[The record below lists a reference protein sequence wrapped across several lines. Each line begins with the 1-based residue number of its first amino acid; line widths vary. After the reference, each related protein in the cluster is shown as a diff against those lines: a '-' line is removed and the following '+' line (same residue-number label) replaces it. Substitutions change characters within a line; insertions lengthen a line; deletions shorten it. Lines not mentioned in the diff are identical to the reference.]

1 MPTAIQWS
9 QAVLR
14 LTPARWTALAEGLPD
29 ELLRRSPLPGEW
41 SALECLKHLLDTEQ
55 FVFPVRVRCFLE
67 GRDFSAFNPDA
78 AGRKPDRMPA
88 ALEMAQTFTA
98 LRQESL
104 LLLAGVKEGDLART
118 ARHEELGAVTLGEML
133 HEWAGHDLMHTVQAE
148 RAMMQP
154 FIQGSGPWLPYF
166 SDHVASK

>member
-1 MPTAIQWS
+1 
-9 QAVLR
+9 
-14 LTPARWTALAEGLPD
+14 LPD

-78 AGRKPDRMPA
+78 ADRKPDRILDP
-88 ALEMAQTFTA
+88 LEMARTFTA
-98 LRQESL
+98 RRRESL
-104 LLLAGVKEGDLART
+104 LLLAEVKEEDLART
-118 ARHEELGAVTLGEML
+118 ARHEELGAVTLGQML